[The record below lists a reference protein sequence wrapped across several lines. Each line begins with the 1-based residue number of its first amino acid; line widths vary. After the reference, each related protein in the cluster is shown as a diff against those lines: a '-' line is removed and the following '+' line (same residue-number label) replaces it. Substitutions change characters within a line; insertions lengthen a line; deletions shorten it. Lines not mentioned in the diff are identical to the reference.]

1 MNKQLLTLLSIVVVA
16 AVIAVI
22 AFTVAPKKAATS
34 GAKSAAALE
43 GAGKYDAAM
52 SAYAAALVELTEGR
66 RFTGIPDKTTAA
78 NLNPQ
83 TWEKPI
89 ADFVDWLN
97 ADKKMP
103 SEVSSLFEGLDRC
116 MPQVKYENFVYDVK
130 MKRAPLA
137 DYKALWQR
145 AFCPEP
151 NCPAAVIE
159 KAFSQSDAIV
169 TLSGNSIYSY
179 NVSLVNRE
187 SGKRTDIPVE
197 QDVTPS
203 FLAKPGKYCLIVKS
217 TTMFQD
223 KREWISG
230 EEAVSFEI
238 PDSVTVVSALLRTE
252 VGRSRK

>member
-1 MNKQLLTLLSIVVVA
+1 MNKQLLTVLSIVVVA
-16 AVIAVI
+16 AIIAVL
-22 AFTVAPKKAATS
+22 AFTVAPRKAATS

-43 GAGKYDAAM
+43 QSGKYDAAM
-52 SAYAAALVELTEGR
+52 SAYAAALVKLTEGR
-66 RFTGIPDKTTAA
+66 AFTGIPDKTTAA

-89 ADFVDWLN
+89 TDFADWLN
-97 ADKKMP
+97 VDKKMP
-103 SEVSSLFEGLDRC
+103 PAVSPLMEGLDRC
-116 MPQVKYENFVYDVK
+116 MPQVKYENFVYEVK
-130 MKRAPLA
+130 MKKAALA

-145 AFCPEP
+145 VFCPEP
-151 NCPAAVIE
+151 NCPEAIIE

-179 NVSLVNRE
+179 SVSLVNRE
-187 SGKRTDIPVE
+187 SGKRTDISVE

-203 FLAKPGKYCLIVKS
+203 FLAKPGKYCLVVKS

-252 VGRSRK
+252 VGRTRN